1 MAEMGESDLALEDHR
16 IAAVRFRPMPS
27 AQVVAKPR
35 ISIDR
40 RYVYPKSRAFLK
52 PVALSEFAEVIDGE
66 RRDVLRRPP
75 VPRNSIG

>member
-40 RYVYPKSRAFLK
+40 RYVYLKSTAFRKRGQNAVLT
-52 PVALSEFAEVIDGE
+52 LAEWT
-66 RRDVLRRPP
+66 
-75 VPRNSIG
+75 